1 MKKTALIVI
10 DVQNDY
16 FPGGLWTL
24 HNMEA
29 VARNVAL
36 LLEHA
41 RKNNVLVVHIR
52 HEFTTEDAPFFKPG
66 SKGAEIHPSVINLPD
81 EHVVLKHYINS
92 YLKTDLKEHL
102 DKHKIEALIICGAMS
117 HMCVDAAT
125 RASADYGYPV
135 CVIHDACASRNLE
148 FNGVTV
154 PAELVHNAF
163 MSALGFAY
171 ADMKSTQEFLSGK

>member
-24 HNMEA
+24 HNIEA

-36 LLEHA
+36 LLDHA
-41 RKNNVLVVHIR
+41 RSHNMLVVHIR
-52 HEFTTEDAPFFKPG
+52 HEFATEAAPFFRPG
-66 SKGAEIHPSVINLPD
+66 SAGAAIHPSVINLPD
-81 EHVVLKHYINS
+81 EHVVVKQHINS
-92 YLKTDLKEHL
+92 YLNTDLKDYL
-102 DKHKIEALIICGAMS
+102 DKHHIEALIICGAMS

-125 RASADYGYPV
+125 RASADFGYPV
-135 CVIHDACASRNLE
+135 CVIHDACASRDLE

-154 PAELVHNAF
+154 PAESVHHAF

-171 ADMKSTQEFLSGK
+171 AQMKSTQDFLTGK